1 MAIMSEAGSGGS
13 AEAGEG
19 EDQRPPTPLQLAA
32 MNQLEQMA
40 DLKSRL
46 LDVIASRPSDIDD
59 QKKAKKHKRGK
70 AFPRAPKLSLV
81 QQEAQ
86 QRRRRIDSVY
96 SALHGH
102 KAQVE
107 RELAAQHSRAGAM
120 YGHRRNG
127 TVETHQAAAV
137 QRQGALA
144 RLHRSGAISNDQLGW
159 ALEIQAEHERID
171 ADVMVRSASLETRI
185 DLSVCQDAA
194 FFESLG
200 RVRRAMAYSRWRREL
215 PTVCAGCLTGAQ
227 HVLAMVVDDL
237 GVTWAARRLR
247 MSVRRTRKVLLD
259 ALDLWPS
266 VLEDVRGQVDER
278 DLLLAHRRIGVY

>member
-1 MAIMSEAGSGGS
+1 MAIMSEAESGGS
-13 AEAGEG
+13 AAAGKG
-19 EDQRPPTPLQLAA
+19 KKRRPPTPLQLAA
-32 MNQLEQMA
+32 KSQLEQMA
-40 DLKSRL
+40 DLKLRL
-46 LDVIASRPSDIDD
+46 LDPILSKLSDIDD
-59 QKKAKKHKRGK
+59 QTKAKKHKRGK
-70 AFPRAPKLSLV
+70 AFPKAPKLSPV
-81 QQEAQ
+81 QQEAHQ
-86 QRRRRIDSVY
+86 QRRRIDSVY
-96 SALHGH
+96 SALHAQ
-102 KAQVE
+102 KAQDE
-107 RELAAQHSRAGAM
+107 RELAAQHARAGAL

-171 ADVMVRSASLETRI
+171 ADVMVRSASLETRV
-185 DLSVCQDAA
+185 DLSVCPDIA

-200 RVRRAMAYSRWRREL
+200 RARRAMAYSRWRREL

-266 VLEDVRGQVDER
+266 ILEEVRGQIDEQ

>member
-1 MAIMSEAGSGGS
+1 
-13 AEAGEG
+13 
-19 EDQRPPTPLQLAA
+19 
-32 MNQLEQMA
+32 MNQLEQMG
-40 DLKSRL
+40 DLRARL
-46 LDVIASRPSDIDD
+46 LDPILSKLPDVDD
-59 QKKAKKHKRGK
+59 QAKGRKHKLGK
-70 AFPRAPKLSLV
+70 AFPKAPKTSPL
-81 QQEAQ
+81 QQAAQ
-86 QRRRRIDSVY
+86 ERRRRIDAAYYV
-96 SALHGH
+96 LHAGR
-102 KAQVE
+102 ANEE
-107 RELAAQHSRAGAM
+107 RDLAAQHSRASRM

-127 TVETHQAAAV
+127 TVETHQAAAAT
-137 QRQGALA
+137 RQGALA

-171 ADVMVRSASLETRI
+171 ADVMVRSASLETRV
-185 DLSVCQDAA
+185 DLSVCPDAA

-215 PTVCAGCLTGAQ
+215 PTVCPGCLTGAQ

-266 VLEDVRGQVDER
+266 ILDDVRGQVAER
-278 DLLLAHRRIGVY
+278 DLQEARRRSGIF

>member
-46 LDVIASRPSDIDD
+46 LNPIISKLSDIDD
-59 QKKAKKHKRGK
+59 EAKAKKHKRGK
-70 AFPRAPKLSLV
+70 AFPKVPKISPV

-96 SALHGH
+96 SALHER
-102 KAQVE
+102 KAQEE
-107 RELAAQHSRAGAM
+107 RDLAAQHSRASAM

-171 ADVMVRSASLETRI
+171 ADVTVHSASLETRV
-185 DLSVCQDAA
+185 DLSACPDAI

-200 RVRRAMAYSRWRREL
+200 RVRRAMAYTRWRREL
-215 PTVCAGCLTGAQ
+215 PMVCTGCLTGAQ

-259 ALDLWPS
+259 ALDLWPAI
-266 VLEDVRGQVDER
+266 LKDVCGKVDGQ